1 MGSTYIL
8 RLAPAFKPV
17 RVAGVDRLGITPEE
31 LCDRFKTGP
40 NRKEGHSFRVACDS
54 DPIRGEPGKRTINDL
69 NAIVKD

>member
-31 LCDRFKTGP
+31 LCDRFKTGL
-40 NRKEGHSFRVACDS
+40 NRKGGIPSEWRDS